1 MSKSIFINLPVQDL
15 KKSISFYQSLGW
27 KVNPQFTDETAA
39 CIVITS
45 DIYVMLLTQAKFK
58 AFTPRIISDAF
69 NSTEVINALSAE
81 SKVEVNSLMETVLA
95 NGGTEIRDPQDYGF
109 MYGRAFGDPDG
120 HIWELFWMDPTAI
133 K

>member
-1 MSKSIFINLPVQDL
+1 MSKNIFINLPVLDL

-39 CIVITS
+39 CIVIS
-45 DIYVMLLTQAKFK
+45 EDIYVMLLTNPKFK
-58 AFTPRIISDAF
+58 AFTPRTISDAF
-69 NSTEVINALSAE
+69 NYTEVMNALSAE
-81 SKVEVNSLMETVLA
+81 SKEEVNSLMQTVLA
-95 NGGTEIRDPQDYGF
+95 NGGTEIREPQDYGF

-120 HIWELFWMDPTAI
+120 HIWELFWMDPSSI

>member
-1 MSKSIFINLPVQDL
+1 MAKSIFINLPVQDL

-69 NSTEVINALSAE
+69 NSTEVINALSTE
-81 SKVEVNSLMETVLA
+81 SKDEVNSLMETVLA

-120 HIWELFWMDPTAI
+120 HIWELFWMDPTAV